1 MHIGAVQRAL
11 RRTTHPDGAPGLVI
25 GPPIS

>member
-1 MHIGAVQRAL
+1 MHIGTVRRAL